1 MSLDTE
7 WKNWAFAASVSYT
20 HLYVT
25 HPVDTTSRASG
36 LLIPIVG
43 TSSTKGTIVGESI
56 YLVLNRSMDATFGT
70 QYFSKRG
77 WSPSG
82 EFRYRG
88 RGEDFASAH
97 FTALFDRGL
106 APTYINQGG
115 QDILFSGRRDFDL
128 DEHTLSLI
136 HI

>member
-1 MSLDTE
+1 MAT
-7 WKNWAFAASVSYT
+7 
-20 HLYVT
+20 
-25 HPVDTTSRASG
+25 R
-36 LLIPIVG
+36 
-43 TSSTKGTIVGESI
+43 STWVI
-56 YLVLNRSMDATFGT
+56 NRSADATFGT

-97 FTALFDRGL
+97 FIALFDRGL

-115 QDILFSGRRDFDL
+115 QDIVFNGRRDFDP
-128 DEHTLSLI
+128 DEHTRAVADR
-136 HI
+136 